1 MEHTEG
7 RSKRYDQ
14 RLQHILE
21 RSAEVFASKGFHNA
35 SVRDISRH
43 TEISLAGLY
52 YYFQT
57 KEELLF
63 LIIHNAFDAALENLK
78 ASVGNYQGPD
88 KVRFFIQN
96 HLRIF
101 IENLAV
107 AKVVVHEAEN
117 PTGEY
122 RERIQEQQREYFDF
136 LLRLVEEQ
144 RRPDGGVSKVDPKLA
159 ALALFGMMNWIYT
172 WYDPSK
178 NSPGEVAEAMSS
190 IFLNGYL
197 NS

>member
-1 MEHTEG
+1 MEHSEG
-7 RSKRYDQ
+7 RTKWYDQ
-14 RLQHILE
+14 RLQQILA
-21 RSAEVFASKGFHNA
+21 RSAEVFASKGFHRA
-35 SVRDISRH
+35 SVRDISRK

-63 LIIHNAFDAALENLK
+63 LIIHTAFDTALENLK
-78 ASVGNYQGPD
+78 ASVGNHKGPD
-88 KVRFFIQN
+88 QVRFFIQN

-101 IENLAV
+101 IENLSV
-107 AKVVVHEAEN
+107 AKVVVHEADFL
-117 PTGEY
+117 TGEY
-122 RERIQEQQREYFDF
+122 RERIQEKQRDYFEF
-136 LLRLVEEQ
+136 LLDLLLRQ
-144 RRPDGGVSKVDPKLA
+144 RSGTTSSATDPKLA

-172 WYDPSK
+172 WYDPGK
-178 NSPGEVAEAMSS
+178 NTPEEVAAAISN

>member
-1 MEHTEG
+1 MEHSEG
-7 RSKRYDQ
+7 RTKWYDQ
-14 RLQHILE
+14 RLQQILA
-21 RSAEVFASKGFHNA
+21 RSAEVFASKGFHHA
-35 SVRDISRH
+35 SVRDISRN

-63 LIIHNAFDAALENLK
+63 LIIHTAFDTALENLK
-78 ASVGNYQGPD
+78 ASVGNHKGPD
-88 KVRFFIQN
+88 QVRFFIQN

-107 AKVVVHEAEN
+107 AKVVVHEADFL
-117 PTGEY
+117 TGEY
-122 RERIQEQQREYFDF
+122 RQRIQEKQRDYFEFLLDLLVQQR
-136 LLRLVEEQ
+136 
-144 RRPDGGVSKVDPKLA
+144 SKTSTSTTDPKLA

-172 WYDPSK
+172 WYDPEK
-178 NSPGEVAEAMSS
+178 NTPEEVATAISS